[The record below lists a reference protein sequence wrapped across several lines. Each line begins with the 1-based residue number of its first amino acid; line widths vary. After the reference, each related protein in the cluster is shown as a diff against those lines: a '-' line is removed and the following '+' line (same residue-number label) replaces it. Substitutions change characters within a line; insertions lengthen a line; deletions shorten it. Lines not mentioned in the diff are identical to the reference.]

1 MTQLVLELSTPVS
14 FLFITQPCHHEQNSG
29 KDSVWRKMTNLGQS
43 AFDSIGISGRVNKY
57 IAAKWIQVRHW
68 EGLPKEMSIN
78 RDSRVCAFAFF
89 DVLSEQEGPSWQSF
103 LN

>member
-1 MTQLVLELSTPVS
+1 
-14 FLFITQPCHHEQNSG
+14 
-29 KDSVWRKMTNLGQS
+29 MTNLGQS
-43 AFDSIGISGRVNKY
+43 AFDSIGITGRVNKY

-68 EGLPKEMSIN
+68 EGLPKEVSIN
-78 RDSRVCAFAFF
+78 RDSQVCAFAFF